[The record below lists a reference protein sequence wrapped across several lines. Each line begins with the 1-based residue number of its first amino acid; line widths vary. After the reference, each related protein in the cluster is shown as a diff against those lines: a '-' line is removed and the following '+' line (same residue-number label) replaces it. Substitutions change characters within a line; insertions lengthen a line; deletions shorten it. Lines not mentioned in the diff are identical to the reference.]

1 MPLSPRS
8 NIKIQQIAR
17 MRVAGIKDVVIAS
30 HLGYSTSGLARILK
44 LPDYQELEEAILSGV
59 ISKMDE
65 SLAGRSEAMHEEFAV
80 GVPLAMRALLDAA
93 RQRKD
98 VKASISAA
106 AEILE
111 RDPKRTFSKRK
122 EDQPFDRSELNL
134 PEAILATTERI
145 GDEVANRMGQAIGG
159 GGKPN

>member
-17 MRVAGIKDVVIAS
+17 MRVAGIKDTAIAS

-44 LPDYQELEEAILSGV
+44 LPDYVEVQEAILNGV

-65 SLAGRSEAMHEEFAV
+65 SLAGRSEAMHEEFAI

-93 RQRKD
+93 KQRKD

-122 EDQPFDRSELNL
+122 EDQPFSPNELNL
-134 PEAILATTERI
+134 PPAILSSTETI
-145 GDEVANRMGQAIGG
+145 GDNVANRMGNVVSGK
-159 GGKPN
+159 GKPN